1 MQLPKS
7 FREVMFA
14 SVSGTRSNISLS
26 SDVHF
31 ALSSQVP
38 PTCSSVFI
46 DALDSRTT
54 RLNLLE
60 RTCNQVDYTVF
71 DFSRFTQLEELCI
84 ANNSFLFV
92 DQFRLE
98 GFPALRAVCIGS
110 NCFTKEKYRYT
121 KNLARSFCVQKC
133 PRLEAIRIYARSFI
147 VYSGEFVVAQLPALR
162 VLTIGDLNRDS
173 YNFFYC
179 STFTLKS
186 SSRCSREDSHADL
199 PQLQSVSLGKFC
211 FQNSVHTI
219 FQSRKQGK
227 RGM

>member
-7 FREVMFA
+7 FREVMLA
-14 SVSGTRSNISLS
+14 SLNSNRPSFFFLS
-26 SDVHF
+26 SPADVHF
-31 ALSSQVP
+31 ALSSRVP

-71 DFSRFTQLEELCI
+71 DFSRFRELQELCI

-92 DQFRLE
+92 NEFRLE
-98 GFPALRAVCIGS
+98 DYPALRAVCIGS
-110 NCFTKEKYRYT
+110 NCFTKERYRYT
-121 KNLARSFCVQKC
+121 KDLSRSFCVQNC
-133 PRLEAIRIYARSFI
+133 PRLEVIQICERSFI
-147 VYSGEFVVAQLPALR
+147 DYSGEFVLAQLPALR

-179 STFTLKS
+179 SALTLKGEI
-186 SSRCSREDSHADL
+186 RFFRRWTHM
-199 PQLQSVSLGKFC
+199 Q
-211 FQNSVHTI
+211 I
-219 FQSRKQGK
+219 FHSYKALV
-227 RGM
+227 

>member
-1 MQLPKS
+1 M
-7 FREVMFA
+7 
-14 SVSGTRSNISLS
+14 
-26 SDVHF
+26 HF

-92 DQFRLE
+92 SEFRLE
-98 GFPALRAVCIGS
+98 GFPELRAVFIGS
-110 NCFTKEKYRYT
+110 NCFTKEKYRYN
-121 KNLARSFCVQKC
+121 KDLARSFRVQKC
-133 PRLEAIRIYARSFI
+133 PRLEVIQIYERSFI
-147 VYSGEFVVAQLPALR
+147 DYAGDFVLAQLPALR
-162 VLTIGDLNRDS
+162 TLAIGDLNRDS

-179 STFTLKS
+179 AAFTLR
-186 SSRCSREDSHADL
+186 SRFSPSLSRADL

-211 FQNSVHTI
+211 FQNSVRTV
-219 FQSRKQGK
+219 FQSRRRGK
-227 RGM
+227 PGM